1 MVRKNRFPRGL
12 IAALTLAVISAL
24 VGGGWFYRSQEQR
37 LWHSAEA
44 ELQAILRLKVDQI
57 SAWRAEQVADISVL
71 MDDPA
76 FTQRVTDWL
85 VSPDPASAKKL
96 RAQLLS
102 LQTHHHYFDVLIVD
116 APGQVQLSLA
126 DHLGPLHANAKLSL
140 ELALRSRRSTVS
152 DIHFSADNQTS
163 HLAVIAPLF
172 APNSEASKPLG
183 AIIFQIDP
191 RQFLYPLIQSWPTPS
206 RSAET
211 LLVRQDGAD
220 VLYLSDLR
228 HQDHTALNLRIPL
241 SQKNVP
247 SVMAVL
253 GQSGLMQGKDYRG
266 VNVLAVGAAIPDSPW
281 FMIAKM
287 DTEEIFSAW
296 RIQSLLILSL
306 MGFFV
311 TTIAAGIGWIW
322 QRNDKAHY
330 QALALAAETLRA
342 SESRFRDLYE
352 NSINGV
358 AIHEIALDGL
368 GNPVDYRFLAVNPA
382 FEKHTGLRA
391 ADVVGRYVTQVI
403 PGIEQASFI
412 QIYGNVAITG
422 QPVRFEQYFAPL
434 QRHFS
439 ISAFQ
444 TGSGHFS
451 TVFEDITER
460 KQAEAEIL
468 QLNAQLEQR
477 VIKRTAQ
484 LQVSNKELEAFAYSV
499 SHDLRSPLRAI
510 DGFSQI
516 ILEEYADKLDAE
528 GNRLLNV
535 VCANAKQMD
544 QLITDLLTLSLAT
557 RAEMQSVCVDMTALA
572 HAAYCELATADGQQH
587 FELRLATL
595 PCASGDPVLLRQVWR
610 NLLSNAVKYS
620 APKEAPCIEIG
631 STIESDMTI
640 YFVKDNGVGF
650 NPVYTH
656 KLFGV
661 FQRLHKTE
669 EFAGTGIGLAIV
681 QRIIHRHY
689 GRVWAEGNINQGAT
703 FYFSLPLTPDSPD
716 PVLTKS

>member
-1 MVRKNRFPRGL
+1 MVRQNRFPPWL
-12 IAALTLAVISAL
+12 LAALALAVISAL

-37 LWHSAEA
+37 LWRSAEA
-44 ELQAILRLKVDQI
+44 ELQAVLRLKVDQI
-57 SAWRAEQVADISVL
+57 SAWRTEQVADISVI
-71 MDDPA
+71 MDDHN

-85 VSPDPASAKKL
+85 VAPDPASAKKL

-102 LQTHHHYFDVLIVD
+102 LQTHHHYSDVLIVD
-116 APGQVQLSLA
+116 VLGQVQLSLA
-126 DHLGPLHANAKLSL
+126 DYLGPLHADAKPSL
-140 ELALRSRRSTVS
+140 DLALRSRRSTVS

-172 APNSEASKPLG
+172 ASNGEVSKPLG
-183 AIIFQIDP
+183 AIILQIDP

-228 HQDHTALNLRIPL
+228 HQDHTAMNLRISL

-247 SVMAVL
+247 SVMVVL

-287 DTEEIFSAW
+287 DTEEIFTPW

-306 MGFFV
+306 VGFFL

-322 QRNDKAHY
+322 QSNDKAHY
-330 QALALAAETLRA
+330 QAVAQIAQTLRA
-342 SESRFRDLYE
+342 SESRFRDLFE
-352 NSINGV
+352 NAINGV
-358 AIHEIALDGL
+358 AIHEIVLDES

-391 ADVVGRYVTQVI
+391 ADVVGGYVTQVI
-403 PGIEQASFI
+403 PGIEQAPFI

-444 TGSGHFS
+444 TGSGHFG

-484 LQVSNKELEAFAYSV
+484 LEASNKELEAFAYSV

-510 DGFSQI
+510 DGFSRI
-516 ILEEYADKLDAE
+516 IMEEYADKLDSE

-535 VCANAKQMD
+535 VCANARQMD
-544 QLITDLLTLSLAT
+544 QLITDLLTLSQAT
-557 RAEMQSVCVDMTALA
+557 RTEMQHVCVDMTALA
-572 HAAYCELATADGQQH
+572 HAAYCELATAEAQQH
-587 FELRLATL
+587 FELRLASYLTL
-595 PCASGDPVLLRQVWR
+595 SSTPCLKKRRAFRLAALL
-610 NLLSNAVKYS
+610 
-620 APKEAPCIEIG
+620 
-631 STIESDMTI
+631 
-640 YFVKDNGVGF
+640 
-650 NPVYTH
+650 
-656 KLFGV
+656 
-661 FQRLHKTE
+661 
-669 EFAGTGIGLAIV
+669 
-681 QRIIHRHY
+681 
-689 GRVWAEGNINQGAT
+689 NQI
-703 FYFSLPLTPDSPD
+703 
-716 PVLTKS
+716 